1 MKKNLLVISLT
12 IFIAACS
19 GSPGP
24 GDTFLEM
31 QKKICDKQSLTPM
44 IDYAAPESLALIGMV
59 AGLAEDK
66 NKGPEIKKNIQE
78 SCNKGIKIIEEKID
92 GDIAT
97 LVVSNDKSVQTMR
110 KIDGKWK
117 LVLNK
122 DSKKSKADERVKDSA
137 TNTENKTEVESVEV
151 ALCREKKMEVV
162 RKEMNI
168 QSPEEEALIPESV
181 LKEIEK
187 SCVGKM

>member
-1 MKKNLLVISLT
+1 MKNNLLVIFLT

-19 GSPGP
+19 VSPGP

-44 IDYAAPESLALIGMV
+44 VDYAAPESLALIGMV

-66 NKGPEIKKNIQE
+66 NKGPKIKKNIEE

-122 DSKKSKADERVKDSA
+122 DSKKSKADEQVKDSA
-137 TNTENKTEVESVEV
+137 TNTENKTEAESVDV
-151 ALCREKKMEVV
+151 VLCREKKMEVV

-187 SCVGKM
+187 SCGGKM

>member
-1 MKKNLLVISLT
+1 MKKNPLVISLT

-187 SCVGKM
+187 SCGGKM

>member
-44 IDYAAPESLALIGMV
+44 LDYAAPESLALIGMV

-66 NKGPEIKKNIQE
+66 NN
-78 SCNKGIKIIEEKID
+78 
-92 GDIAT
+92 
-97 LVVSNDKSVQTMR
+97 
-110 KIDGKWK
+110 
-117 LVLNK
+117 
-122 DSKKSKADERVKDSA
+122 
-137 TNTENKTEVESVEV
+137 
-151 ALCREKKMEVV
+151 
-162 RKEMNI
+162 
-168 QSPEEEALIPESV
+168 
-181 LKEIEK
+181 
-187 SCVGKM
+187 

>member
-122 DSKKSKADERVKDSA
+122 DSKKSKADEQVKDNA

-187 SCVGKM
+187 SCGGKM

>member
-66 NKGPEIKKNIQE
+66 NKGPKIKKNIEE

-122 DSKKSKADERVKDSA
+122 DSKKSKADEQVKDSA
-137 TNTENKTEVESVEV
+137 TNTENKTEVESVDV

-187 SCVGKM
+187 SCGGKM

>member
-1 MKKNLLVISLT
+1 MKKNLLVIYLT

-122 DSKKSKADERVKDSA
+122 DSKKSKADEQVKDNA

-187 SCVGKM
+187 SCGGKM

>member
-12 IFIAACS
+12 IVIVACS

-66 NKGPEIKKNIQE
+66 NKGPKIKKNIEE

-122 DSKKSKADERVKDSA
+122 DSKKSKANEQVKDSA
-137 TNTENKTEVESVEV
+137 NNTENKTEVESVDV

-187 SCVGKM
+187 SCGGKM

>member
-122 DSKKSKADERVKDSA
+122 DSKKSKADEQVKDSA

-187 SCVGKM
+187 SCGGKM